1 MRTYKNNLFAAGRLM
16 ALTVAFALAGIGCIK
31 PAKGGE
37 PMTRE
42 EARRLVRA
50 FLGGQG
56 INSPGLNENNLGGA
70 MVGEAQIYFE
80 YQPRQQAL
88 KCSALI
94 YKFHDKPKPG
104 VLEGFKQEEQAK
116 TADTGGGTVDYE
128 PENKGLYLSRTY
140 TKTVPE
146 AAFRKD
152 MRRLMKASVVWGD
165 EVLDRVASKVFH
177 PEELRDPR

>member
-1 MRTYKNNLFAAGRLM
+1 M
-16 ALTVAFALAGIGCIK
+16 K

-42 EARRLVRA
+42 EAVRLVRA
-50 FLGGQG
+50 FFRGHGM
-56 INSPGLNENNLGGA
+56 NSSGLNANNLGGA
-70 MVGEAQIYFE
+70 MVGQGQIYFE

-104 VLEGFKQEEQAK
+104 VLEGFKEEEQAK

-140 TKTVPE
+140 TKTVDE
-146 AAFRKD
+146 RAFRKD
-152 MRRLMKASVVWGD
+152 MRRLIKASLVWGD